1 MEDRIKILVQI
12 SIVSDYYGLEIININ
27 FTNINTLKDEVEFTF
42 KFKHDKFTI
51 NYSYEKDN
59 NHNINSFGSCIKSII
74 DESIKDG

>member
-1 MEDRIKILVQI
+1 MNNRNKILSQLLF
-12 SIVSDYYGLEIININ
+12 VSVGYDLEIININ

-74 DESIKDG
+74 DESIMEE